1 MTYKT
6 EGIFFRLNPEL
17 LEDVNK
23 LMGIM
28 KYDNMSK
35 FIRKM
40 LKTMVKHGKEKGI
53 I

>member
-6 EGIFFRLNPEL
+6 EGIFFRLEPEL
-17 LEDVNK
+17 LEDVNH
-23 LMGIM
+23 LMKVM
-28 KYDNMSK
+28 EYDNMSK

-40 LKTMVKHGKEKGI
+40 LKTMVKHGKRKGI